1 MQQRRDIVRQ
11 LQCKAGKD
19 QIRIGG
25 RESLG
30 IFSAVGPVEGA
41 GGGRIS
47 VTSRSEISAR
57 AENVF
62 PNAIQELRGKI
73 FLILVLLTVDYR
85 GRIRRERWQAGVQT
99 QLLGRV
105 SF

>member
-1 MQQRRDIVRQ
+1 M
-11 LQCKAGKD
+11 
-19 QIRIGG
+19 
-25 RESLG
+25 
-30 IFSAVGPVEGA
+30 
-41 GGGRIS
+41 
-47 VTSRSEISAR
+47 
-57 AENVF
+57 F